1 MLTIIIAGLIFVV
14 IAVFPTMFAAKKLG
28 AGKSGLLDA
37 FIALIAGS
45 IAAGLIAPLLPA
57 AQTNEVAAFVYTLA
71 ITGVVYKYLLQA
83 TYITAVLI
91 ALMAWGIQML
101 IGVILSAIF

>member
-1 MLTIIIAGLIFVV
+1 MLYIIIAGLVFVV
-14 IAVFPTMFAAKKLG
+14 IAVFPVMFAAKKLG

-37 FIALIAGS
+37 FIALIVGS

-57 AQTNEVAAFVYTLA
+57 AQSNEVAAFAYTLA

-83 TYITAVLI
+83 TYITGVLI
-91 ALMAWGIQML
+91 ALMAWGIQLL
-101 IGVILSAIF
+101 IGLILSAIF